1 MYVTIDLR
9 GEILLNK
16 TYEELKEIVLELIKN
31 EENECV
37 EFKRAENDFDID
49 KLGKYFSAI
58 GNEATLKNKQ
68 YGWIVF
74 GIDDKTHEFINTKYC
89 YDDNFNNV
97 KKQISDNTTD
107 NITFIEVYSIK
118 IDENRVVMFQ
128 VPAASG
134 TPINWKGF
142 PYGRNGESLVPLA
155 LNKIEQIKATANY
168 DWSRVIIDGATIDNL
183 DIEAIIMARTQ
194 FKRKYKG
201 TPIANEI
208 DSLSDVDFLNK
219 AKVTIDGKI
228 TYAAMLL
235 LGKNDDDYLMNG
247 YNARMTWKLYD
258 EINVIDYEHF
268 GIPFIINVEK
278 MKNKIRNLRYRYM
291 VNENTLFPN
300 EVDQYDNYILR
311 ELINNCI
318 VHQDYRLKGII
329 NVMEF
334 KDKLIITNEGNFIPQ
349 KIENVLKDGY
359 SSPYY
364 RNQFLASAMVN
375 LNMIDTVGSGIRR
388 IYNIQKKKYFP
399 LPDYD
404 LSEGT
409 RVKVTLYGK
418 IIDENYSK
426 ILFEKTN
433 LDIDK
438 VILLDRVQK
447 SFSITKEQSDY
458 LKKDDLIE
466 GRYPNIYISSDIAK
480 ITNKKVDYI
489 ENTGLDNAYYM
500 DYIITYIKKFGSASR
515 QGINDLIKPKL
526 PSNLSSAQ
534 LDNKVRYLLGKLRE
548 EGKIVNIGTDKTPKW
563 IIK

>member
-1 MYVTIDLR
+1 MI
-9 GEILLNK
+9 K
-16 TYEELKEIVLELIKN
+16 TYKELCDILNQLLKN
-31 EENECV
+31 PENECV

-58 GNEATLKNKQ
+58 SNEATLKNKQ

-74 GIDDKTHEFINTKYC
+74 GIDDKTHEFTNTRYR
-89 YDDNFNNV
+89 YDNNFNTV
-97 KKQISDNTTD
+97 KKQIADNTTD
-107 NITFIEVYSIK
+107 NVTFIEIYNLE
-118 IDENRVVMFQ
+118 IDNKRIIMFQ

-134 TPINWKGF
+134 TPVNWKGF
-142 PYGRNGESLVPLA
+142 AYGRNGESISSLA
-155 LNKIEQIKATANY
+155 PNKTEQIKATANY
-168 DWSRVIIDGATIDNL
+168 DWSRQIIETATIGNLDTDAIQLARKQFKIKHKGKSIAEEIDNL
-183 DIEAIIMARTQ
+183 SDI
-194 FKRKYKG
+194 
-201 TPIANEI
+201 
-208 DSLSDVDFLNK
+208 DFLNK
-219 AKVTIDGKI
+219 AKVTLDGKI
-228 TYAAMLL
+228 TFAAMLL

-247 YNARMTWKLYD
+247 YTPRMTWKLYD

-268 GIPFIINVEK
+268 GIPFLVNVEK
-278 MKNKIRNLRYRYM
+278 LKGKIRNLRYRYM
-291 VNENTLFPN
+291 INENTLFPN

-364 RNQFLASAMVN
+364 RNQFLANAMVN

-388 IYNIQKKKYFP
+388 VYNIQKEKFFP
-399 LPDYD
+399 MPDYD
-404 LSEGT
+404 LSEDN

-438 VILLDRVQK
+438 VMLLDRVQK
-447 SFSITKEQSDY
+447 SHSITKEQSDY
-458 LKKDDLIE
+458 LRKDNLIE

-480 ITNKKVDYI
+480 ITDEKEKYI
-489 ENTGLDNAYYM
+489 YNTGLENEFYKSLIVK
-500 DYIITYIKKFGSASR
+500 YINEYGQASR
-515 QGINDLIKPKL
+515 KEIINLLKDKL
-526 PSNLSSAQ
+526 PSSLNEK
-534 LDNKVRYLLGKLRE
+534 NKVSRTRYLLDTLKK
-548 EGKIVNIGTDKTPKW
+548 EGKIYNDGKSGLSCWKL
-563 IIK
+563 K

>member
-1 MYVTIDLR
+1 
-9 GEILLNK
+9 
-16 TYEELKEIVLELIKN
+16 
-31 EENECV
+31 
-37 EFKRAENDFDID
+37 
-49 KLGKYFSAI
+49 
-58 GNEATLKNKQ
+58 
-68 YGWIVF
+68 
-74 GIDDKTHEFINTKYC
+74 
-89 YDDNFNNV
+89 
-97 KKQISDNTTD
+97 
-107 NITFIEVYSIK
+107 
-118 IDENRVVMFQ
+118 
-128 VPAASG
+128 
-134 TPINWKGF
+134 
-142 PYGRNGESLVPLA
+142 
-155 LNKIEQIKATANY
+155 
-168 DWSRVIIDGATIDNL
+168 
-183 DIEAIIMARTQ
+183 
-194 FKRKYKG
+194 
-201 TPIANEI
+201 
-208 DSLSDVDFLNK
+208 
-219 AKVTIDGKI
+219 
-228 TYAAMLL
+228 
-235 LGKNDDDYLMNG
+235 
-247 YNARMTWKLYD
+247 
-258 EINVIDYEHF
+258 
-268 GIPFIINVEK
+268 
-278 MKNKIRNLRYRYM
+278 M

-404 LSEGT
+404 LSEET

-515 QGINDLIKPKL
+515 QEINDLIKPKL